1 MANDEIKYTLNVQTV
16 DNPLTEDPTDTRFVL
31 VSNGT
36 ADFDRVVSEIMALNP
51 GLERETVE
59 AVIRFEQRIIKRLT
73 LSGMRVSNGLFTAV
87 ASPKGRGGS
96 VWDPAVNS
104 LDISIA
110 QGADWREAIRNT
122 NINVLGPK
130 AEVMYIAGTQDAAT
144 RGTSGEATAGRPFTV
159 TGNYLKVVGDDPSV
173 GIFLVDSKGSE
184 TCVTED
190 YWAVN
195 EPKKL
200 TFTIPAGLADGT
212 YTLRITTQYS
222 RSGGSA
228 LLKEPRSVEW
238 TVYIGV
244 APDVPSGGGSEPDE
258 PGGDDDNPIG

>member
-1 MANDEIKYTLNVQTV
+1 MANDDIKYTLNVQTV
-16 DNPLTEDPTDTRFVL
+16 DNPLTEDPKDTRFVL

-59 AVIRFEQRIIKRLT
+59 AVIRFEHRVIKRLT
-73 LSGMRVSNGLFTAV
+73 LNGMRVSNGLFSAV

-96 VWDPAVNS
+96 AWDPSVNT
-104 LDISIA
+104 LDIAIA

-144 RGTSGEATAGRPFTV
+144 RGTAGEATAGRPFSV
-159 TGNYLKVVGDDPSV
+159 TGNYLKVAGTDPKV
-173 GIFLVDSKGSE
+173 GIFLVDSKGEE
-184 TCVTED
+184 TRVTED

-200 TFTIPAGLADGT
+200 TFIIPAGLADGT
-212 YTLRITTQYS
+212 YTLRVTTQFS
-222 RSGGSA
+222 RGGNNG

-238 TVYIGV
+238 PIYVGV
-244 APDVPSGGGSEPDE
+244 APEVPSGGGGEE
-258 PGGDDDNPIG
+258 EGGGGSMG